1 MRPTF
6 HLAPAEA
13 WAGRDPT
20 ALIAPPSLAAEGF
33 VHCTDGAEAMV
44 ATANRHYR
52 DDPRD
57 FVVLTIDLEATGSPW
72 RFDDPAERYPHVYGP
87 IAPAAV
93 LGVAPIARAGD
104 GTFIGF
110 GASGVPDGL
119 RVERIY
125 VVEADYGP
133 DAEHLR
139 PAVRPEHL
147 TRVARL
153 IREGVLIEAGGYLD
167 FSTALLLVR
176 ADSDAEAR
184 HRPRDVPHGLRRRG
198 PGPVP

>member
-1 MRPTF
+1 M
-6 HLAPAEA
+6 
-13 WAGRDPT
+13 
-20 ALIAPPSLAAEGF
+20 
-33 VHCTDGAEAMV
+33 
-44 ATANRHYR
+44 
-52 DDPRD
+52 
-57 FVVLTIDLEATGSPW
+57 
-72 RFDDPAERYPHVYGP
+72 YGP

-176 ADSDAEAR
+176 ADSEAGALDLFR
-184 HRPRDVPHGLRRRG
+184 DDIYMLAGVWTALRARPFGRVVPEER
-198 PGPVP
+198 P